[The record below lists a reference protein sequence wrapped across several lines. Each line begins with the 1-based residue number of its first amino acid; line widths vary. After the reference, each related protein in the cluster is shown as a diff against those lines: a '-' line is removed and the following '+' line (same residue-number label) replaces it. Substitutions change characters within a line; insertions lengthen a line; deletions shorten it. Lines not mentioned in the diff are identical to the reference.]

1 MTRNLDKR
9 VELMFPIEDPQISA
23 RIQQELRF
31 EIEDNL
37 KAWILRKNGTNYRA
51 ERKPPYMNV
60 QEQNIH
66 LADPLYQCNQEGD
79 IQ

>member
-1 MTRNLDKR
+1 
-9 VELMFPIEDPQISA
+9 MFPIEDPQIRA

-37 KAWILRKNGTNYRA
+37 KAWELKKNGSYYRA
-51 ERKPPYMNV
+51 ERKAPYMNV
-60 QEQNIH
+60 QEQN
-66 LADPLYQCNQEGD
+66 LRMVDPLYQGCQEGD